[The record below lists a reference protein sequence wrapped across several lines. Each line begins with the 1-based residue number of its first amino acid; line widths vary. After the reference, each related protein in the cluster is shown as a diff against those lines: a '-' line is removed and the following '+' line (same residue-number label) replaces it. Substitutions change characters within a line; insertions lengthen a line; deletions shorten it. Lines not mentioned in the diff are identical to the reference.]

1 MVIRK
6 KSLLCA
12 MFCRLPDWLIFV
24 STCRVQNDTTTFVR
38 VQFTWT
44 V

>member
-1 MVIRK
+1 MIVRK
-6 KSLLCA
+6 GSLLYFA
-12 MFCRLPDWLIFV
+12 LYSLPGWLIFM
-24 STCRVQNDTTTFVR
+24 SAARVQQDTTSFVR

>member
-1 MVIRK
+1 MVIRAK
-6 KSLLCA
+6 GLLCTIL
-12 MFCRLPDWLIFV
+12 CLLPSWLIFV
-24 STCRVQNDTTTFVR
+24 SACRVQQDTTTFVR

>member
-1 MVIRK
+1 MIVRK
-6 KSLLCA
+6 KSFLYFALCI
-12 MFCRLPDWLIFV
+12 LPGWLIFM
-24 STCRVQNDTTTFVR
+24 SAARVQQDTTTFVR

>member
-1 MVIRK
+1 MIVRK
-6 KSLLCA
+6 GSLLYFA
-12 MFCRLPDWLIFV
+12 LCRLPGWLIFM
-24 STCRVQNDTTTFVR
+24 SAARVQQDTTSFVR

>member
-6 KSLLCA
+6 KSFLCTVL
-12 MFCRLPDWLIFV
+12 CWLPNWLIFV
-24 STCRVQNDTTTFVR
+24 SACRVQNDTTTFVR
-38 VQFTWT
+38 VQFTWN